1 MRKIL
6 TTFEGQITLSLQ
18 IGDNKDLWYLWT
30 PMQWFVAKQIYK
42 KIIHNH
48 LKATDYIFLK
58 VLVNSA
64 ASGYVESAQIG
75 TKLPRIL
82 IHGENWDLV

>member
-1 MRKIL
+1 MVCCK
-6 TTFEGQITLSLQ
+6 
-18 IGDNKDLWYLWT
+18 
-30 PMQWFVAKQIYK
+30 VYK

-48 LKATDYIFLK
+48 LKSTGYIFLK

-64 ASGYVESAQIG
+64 ASGCVESAQIG

-82 IHGENWDLV
+82 IHGENWDLVWGSEQVL